1 MYEAEI
7 SRSNPAAYVF
17 LVDQSASMNE
27 AMANGQTKA
36 EFVADVINRTIR
48 DLVIRCTREEGVRD
62 YFDVAVIGYGGN
74 GIGNALPGPLAK
86 QWIHPISAIA
96 DGTLRVEDRK
106 KSVPD
111 GAGGTITQTV
121 KFPVWI
127 AAKGSGG
134 TPMQEA
140 VAVAARLVADWS
152 NSHPSSF
159 PVTVLNITDG
169 ESTDGDPLNNSE
181 VLRSLVTDDGPALM
195 YNVHVT
201 SADVEPLRF
210 PSSKAQLPDEF
221 ARLLF
226 EMSSTF
232 PAHIRQYAKDAYG
245 LELGPDTRA
254 MVLNADAE
262 QLVQFI
268 DIGSRPA
275 NLR

>member
-74 GIGNALPGPLAK
+74 GISNALPGSLAK

-106 KSVPD
+106 KTVPD

-152 NSHPSSF
+152 NAHPSSF

-201 SADVEPLRF
+201 RADVEPLRF
-210 PSSKAQLPDEF
+210 PSSEAQLPDEF

-226 EMSSTF
+226 AMSSTF

-245 LELGPDTRA
+245 MDLGSDARA

-262 QLVQFI
+262 QLIQFI